1 MSKQLFLCGLF
12 LLILSFFYMTNDI
25 IKVDAYQGEISIIF
39 EFGTREY
46 CYNTSEH
53 ELDTNFYFK
62 SELSKHGRGGNHIE
76 RAKLLRKLLNMKI
89 EPIMA
94 IGYCFC
100 GLDELIL
107 KLKDEI
113 DCEPV
118 DATYRFTPNK
128 TPNFTFTKDRC
139 GYKLDID
146 QLVGAILNEIE
157 KTNSV
162 IIKLKPQI
170 LLPLVKYEDII
181 DYQNVKSSFYTTF
194 VVTNEDRKHNI
205 NLALDRLNGLEISP
219 NKTYSFN
226 ALTGRRTEKAGYR
239 PAKIIVDKKYVEGIG
254 GGVCQVSSTLYNAL
268 LLAGVEVTEVHN
280 HSLCSN
286 YVDLGFDAMVNFG
299 SADLKW
305 ENYSTHPVFV
315 KANVEGNRV
324 NVTIFGKDDGRTL
337 KRVNE
342 IEAEENPPSD
352 EIFIDE
358 KQEYTHLVNYT
369 DEEEYIQLPH
379 KGYVVRAF
387 LEEYKDGKLVDRK
400 FLRRVKYKPS
410 AGIKVRGNIERR
422 NKELDGDVINFWQK
436 YKYY

>member
-1 MSKQLFLCGLF
+1 M
-12 LLILSFFYMTNDI
+12 
-25 IKVDAYQGEISIIF
+25 
-39 EFGTREY
+39 
-46 CYNTSEH
+46 
-53 ELDTNFYFK
+53 
-62 SELSKHGRGGNHIE
+62 
-76 RAKLLRKLLNMKI
+76 
-89 EPIMA
+89 
-94 IGYCFC
+94 
-100 GLDELIL
+100 
-107 KLKDEI
+107 
-113 DCEPV
+113 
-118 DATYRFTPNK
+118 
-128 TPNFTFTKDRC
+128 
-139 GYKLDID
+139 
-146 QLVGAILNEIE
+146 NEIE

-324 NVTIFGKDDGRTL
+324 NVTIFGKDDGRTF